1 MSWAF
6 GWVLGEI
13 TSEVE
18 LRDVVRR
25 PVWRELC
32 YLCDFSVNLELFKNK
47 KIR

>member
-25 PVWRELC
+25 PLC
-32 YLCDFSVNLELFKNK
+32 GGSCASLATFL
-47 KIR
+47 